1 MVDVG
6 DDGKIS
12 DFALVGQKNTP
23 PKDGEWSSN
32 IGVYPQEIPGGQAA
46 GASPRPTEQGNDRGP
61 GRRTGSPSPTH
72 TRGDRLGISGA
83 WHRWRPGGRSRYSAA
98 ALRACGVTAMRAARG
113 AASSAQATDRSLSGR
128 PESSFPPLGLL
139 SPPNPLR
146 SRWRLCR
153 LTDAACPLRVLRWA
167 SAGAPV
173 TASAS
178 QWGGRQCAVGLRP
191 VRTAHRRREPRVQGP
206 QVLVVFPPLL
216 TAKAVPRP
224 GRPAPAQ
231 ARPPGDIPMDIG
243 RPQVAPTGGQ
253 SLTLANRGRLR
264 AWRLPYRPVGGASG
278 MPRPTSGSGSP
289 CGG

>member
-1 MVDVG
+1 MPRGNKIKGGAPARASALVGERLSVVNVG
-6 DDGKIS
+6 DNAEIA

-32 IGVYPQEIPGGQAA
+32 IGVYPQGIPGGQAA

-146 SRWRLCR
+146 
-153 LTDAACPLRVLRWA
+153 WA

-173 TASAS
+173 IASAS
-178 QWGGRQCAVGLRP
+178 QWGGRRCAPGLCP
-191 VRTAHRRREPRVQGP
+191 VRTAHRRREPPFRG
-206 QVLVVFPPLL
+206 
-216 TAKAVPRP
+216 AP
-224 GRPAPAQ
+224 GA
-231 ARPPGDIPMDIG
+231 
-243 RPQVAPTGGQ
+243 
-253 SLTLANRGRLR
+253 
-264 AWRLPYRPVGGASG
+264 LPIKIQRSHLQKSGASLG
-278 MPRPTSGSGSP
+278 GGSP
-289 CGG
+289 R

>member
-113 AASSAQATDRSLSGR
+113 AASSAQATDRSLPGR

-191 VRTAHRRREPRVQGP
+191 VRTAHRRREPPFRG
-206 QVLVVFPPLL
+206 
-216 TAKAVPRP
+216 AP
-224 GRPAPAQ
+224 GALPIKIQRSHLQKSGAS
-231 ARPPGDIPMDIG
+231 REG
-243 RPQVAPTGGQ
+243 APTDKHRAVKVLPWQIAADYGPGGCH
-253 SLTLANRGRLR
+253 TA
-264 AWRLPYRPVGGASG
+264 PTDGASG